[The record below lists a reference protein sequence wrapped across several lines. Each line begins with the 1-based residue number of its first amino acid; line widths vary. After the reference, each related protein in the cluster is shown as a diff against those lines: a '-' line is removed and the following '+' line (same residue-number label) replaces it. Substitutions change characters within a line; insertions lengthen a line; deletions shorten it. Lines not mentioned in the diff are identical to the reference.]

1 MLRAT
6 FAMAVCLLV
15 SGCITQPPAP
25 VSVRDVG
32 SRMGGD
38 VEQQAAGAVPAIV
51 LPRVRPGAQPVR
63 AINAS
68 VQCAFADE
76 VGTRGH
82 LNLQVEEAD
91 VKHFLAQVTMPKRGV
106 CNFDLRDFHQT
117 ARLPAVV
124 LASSKDV
131 CSVRM
136 WEQGSQVT
144 VAFSNCEAY
153 CSGDAFTYLW
163 PILADRPSGTCS

>member
-1 MLRAT
+1 MVRASLAT
-6 FAMAVCLLV
+6 AACLLLG
-15 SGCITQPPAP
+15 GCITQAPAP
-25 VSVRDVG
+25 VSIRDVG
-32 SRMGGD
+32 SG
-38 VEQQAAGAVPAIV
+38 VEQQAAAAAPAIV

-82 LNLQVEEAD
+82 LDLQVEEAD

-117 ARLPAVV
+117 GRLPAVV
-124 LASSKDV
+124 LASSKDA

-136 WEQGSQVT
+136 WEQGSQIT
-144 VAFSNCEAY
+144 VAFSNCEAH